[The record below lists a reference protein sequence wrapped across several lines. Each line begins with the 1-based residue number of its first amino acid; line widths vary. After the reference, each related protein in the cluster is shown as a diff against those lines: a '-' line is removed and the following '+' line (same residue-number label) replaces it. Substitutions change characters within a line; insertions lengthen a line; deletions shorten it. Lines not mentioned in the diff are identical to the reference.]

1 MPTIN
6 KFKFFVL
13 VPFLLIFPT
22 IHYTP
27 VPGLP
32 GFLPL
37 STVLILLIVA
47 FMVLGNLLRTGLRLK
62 KFNKVDTLLLVF
74 VAMHLV
80 VLPFSVETKVSL
92 RVTLELVLS
101 YTLYYLISKS
111 KSLTIN
117 WIKGLPYAV
126 VFVSLLAL
134 GQFIT
139 DSDWPMSHFM
149 NDTTN
154 MERLTFGDA
163 APAKAVGAFLHGN
176 SLAIFLTLTLPVIL
190 GLALTFKN
198 RQKRIALLAVFVAG
212 TMAQVCSLSRGGFL
226 SLLFG
231 LLVIWFLSRK
241 KTSFLK
247 QIFAAGKYVLPAL
260 LVIVLIGYSIGAAN
274 MIKER
279 FFSTDFSRRDAASNF
294 SRVINLMAGIK
305 AVEAHPLVG
314 IGAGT
319 SGKYYVDYGGWTGL
333 GPHNLYLFIA
343 SERGIPSLIVFIW
356 AVFAAL
362 RVSTARFKNKGY
374 WLACG
379 LISAIVAALANGLF
393 ESILTDVFSPFFFA
407 NLGCL
412 MFLVN
417 NYGSNQEDYENFVC
431 FNFFR

>member
-1 MPTIN
+1 MPKIDRYH
-6 KFKFFVL
+6 FFVL
-13 VPFLLIFPT
+13 VPLLLIFPY

-32 GFLPL
+32 GFLSF
-37 STVLILLIVA
+37 STVLILFIVVFVA
-47 FMVLGNLLRTGLRLK
+47 LGNLLNTGLRVK
-62 KFNKVDTLLLVF
+62 KFNKVDTLLLMFIVI
-74 VAMHLV
+74 HLC
-80 VLPFSVETKVSL
+80 VLPFSVEKKVTL
-92 RVTLELVLS
+92 RVTLELILS
-101 YTLYYLISKS
+101 YSFYYLISKS
-111 KSLTIN
+111 KNMTIY

-126 VFVSLLAL
+126 AFVSLIAL
-134 GQFIT
+134 GQFAT
-139 DSDWPMSHFM
+139 DSDWPMSRFM

-163 APAKAVGAFLHGN
+163 APAKALGSFLHGN

-190 GLALTFKN
+190 GLALTFKT
-198 RQKRIALLAVFVAG
+198 RRKRIALLAVFVAG
-212 TMAQVCSLSRGGFL
+212 TMAQVFSLSRGGFL

-231 LLVIWFLSRK
+231 LFVIWFLSRK
-241 KTSFLK
+241 RTPILK
-247 QIFAAGKYVLPAL
+247 QLFISVKYILPVIL
-260 LVIVLIGYSIGAAN
+260 CIVLIGYSVGASD

-279 FFSTDFSRRDAASNF
+279 YFSTDFSRRDAASNF

-305 AVEAHPLVG
+305 AVETHPLVG

-319 SGKYYVDYGGWTGL
+319 SGKYFVDYGGWTGL
-333 GPHNLYLFIA
+333 GPHNLYLLIA
-343 SERGIPSLIVFIW
+343 SERGVLALIVFIS

-379 LISAIVAALANGLF
+379 LISAVIASLVNGLF
-393 ESILTDVFSPFFFA
+393 ESVLTDVFSLFFFA

-412 MFLVN
+412 MFFVN
-417 NYGSNQEDYENFVC
+417 NYESNQEDYENIVS